1 VRNPNEF
8 GELRRSSVY
17 RLRIWLIR
25 IFAASFAAA
34 LLMCLVLAAGLL
46 PDEVAPLVVAP
57 VIIGAG
63 TVVLLI
69 VTVGKV
75 SQALREQGA
84 MRSIDA
90 QMPYLRNLI
99 FDLLNLK

>member
-1 VRNPNEF
+1 MRNPSEF
-8 GELRRSSVY
+8 GELRQSSVY
-17 RLRIWLIR
+17 QLHIWLIR

-46 PDEVAPLVVAP
+46 PDEVAP
-57 VIIGAG
+57 VIIGVG
-63 TVVLLI
+63 TVVLLM

-99 FDLLNLK
+99 FDLFNLK